1 MSRVWRFLRFGLIER
16 YVFRM
21 ALAATVVCTLVLT
34 AVIWITQALRELDL
48 LTAKGQTIMMFLAI
62 TGLTLPALVTI
73 IGPVALFI
81 ACIFTLNKLNSD
93 SELIVM
99 SAAGAP
105 PSTIL
110 KPLAFLAALCCIG
123 VAAMTIYVMPASF
136 RGVRDLFTK
145 IQADVISNIVKE
157 GQFVTLD
164 RGVVFHY
171 RERSGQTLNG
181 VFIQDRRDQDKVSV
195 YLAERGQTTEAN
207 GVSYLILEKGSVQRM
222 SGNQQ
227 DASIVVFDRYAI
239 DLSEMAAAAEAAYYK
254 PREQTTWQLLFSD
267 ATRPPPAILLG
278 KYRAELHDRL
288 SSPLYPLAFALIA
301 FAALGSARTTRQGR
315 GVSIAVA
322 VLTMAAVRGAGF
334 IATAAIAGNA
344 ALSPAAYLAPLL
356 GGAIG
361 SWLIW
366 RGGDLARFD
375 LEALAAPLLRLLP
388 RPAAASS

>member
-1 MSRVWRFLRFGLIER
+1 MSRAWRFLRFGLIER

-21 ALAATVVCTLVLT
+21 ALAATIVCTLVLT
-34 AVIWITQALRELDL
+34 AVIWVTQALRELDL
-48 LTAKGQTIMMFLAI
+48 LTAKGQTILMFLAI

-105 PSTIL
+105 PSIIL
-110 KPLAFLAALCCIG
+110 KPLAILAALCCIS

-164 RGVVFHY
+164 QGVVFHY
-171 RERSGQTLNG
+171 RERAGQTLRG
-181 VFIQDRRDQDKVSV
+181 VFIQDRRDPEKVSV
-195 YLAERGQTTEAN
+195 YIAERGQTVEAN
-207 GVSYLILEKGSVQRM
+207 GSSYLILEKGSVQRI
-222 SGNQQ
+222 SAGQR
-227 DASIVVFDRYAI
+227 DASVVAFDRYAI
-239 DLSEMAAAAEAAYYK
+239 DLSEMAAAVEAAYQK
-254 PREQTTWQLLFSD
+254 PREQTTWELLFPDPSKQ
-267 ATRPPPAILLG
+267 PPNLVG
-278 KYRAELHDRL
+278 RYRAELHDRL

-301 FAALGSARTTRQGR
+301 FAALGTARTTRQGR
-315 GVSIAVA
+315 GVSIAIA
-322 VLTMAAVRGAGF
+322 ILTMTLVRGAGF
-334 IATAAIAGNA
+334 VAVAAIGNNP
-344 ALSPAAYLAPLL
+344 ALVPLAYLAPIV
-356 GGAIG
+356 GGGLG

-366 RGGDLARFD
+366 RGGDLTRFD
-375 LEALAAPLLRLLP
+375 LGALIAPLTRRLP